1 MTGGPRIVLYCVD
14 PPAYRLLR
22 AWAERQG
29 YAFVLLVTTPGPP
42 RARSTVYREIV
53 AEAPSGQD
61 ILISTGMRRI
71 APQIAALAPDLILSY
86 TLPYRLPAEII
97 ALPRYGAV
105 NLHPAPLPAYRGP
118 NPARMI
124 YNGEPILGATL
135 HRTAADYD
143 TGAILSRRTAP
154 MPAEISPAS
163 VLSVW
168 SELVTD
174 ALTEGIPRALAGDP
188 GIPQD
193 SSEASYAGS
202 FTQEEMWLDWLLPAS
217 ILQRR
222 VTALNLLASQARAT
236 VDGHAY
242 LVETLASL
250 PNALP
255 RHAPGT
261 VIAAS
266 PGSLAVQTAEG
277 VAQMVVRAL
286 P

>member
-29 YAFVLLVTTPGPP
+29 YAFLLLVTTPGPP
-42 RARSTVYREIV
+42 RARSTVYREII
-53 AEAPSGQD
+53 AEAPPGQD

-71 APQIAALAPDLILSY
+71 APQIAALDPDLILSY

-143 TGAILSRRTAP
+143 TGAILSRHTAP
-154 MPAEISPAS
+154 MPAEVSPTS

-168 SELVTD
+168 SELLTD
-174 ALTEGIPRALAGDP
+174 ALTEGIPRALTGDP
-188 GIPQD
+188 GVPQD
-193 SSEASYAGS
+193 PSQASYGAS
-202 FTQEEMWLDWLLPAS
+202 FTPEELWLDWWLPAT

-222 VTALNLLASQARAT
+222 VTALNLLAPQAMAMLDGRAYLIESLISLPDTASRCDPAT
-236 VDGHAY
+236 V
-242 LVETLASL
+242 L
-250 PNALP
+250 
-255 RHAPGT
+255 
-261 VIAAS
+261 AAS
-266 PGSLAVQTAEG
+266 PGSLTVQTAEG
-277 VAQMVVRAL
+277 VAQMVVRPL

>member
-1 MTGGPRIVLYCVD
+1 MIDRPRIVLYCVD

-22 AWAERQG
+22 VWAERQG

-42 RARSTVYREIV
+42 RARSIVYREII
-53 AEAPSGQD
+53 AEAPTGQD

-71 APQIAALAPDLILSY
+71 APQIAALEPDLILSY

-143 TGAILSRRTAP
+143 TGAILSRRSAP
-154 MPAEISPAS
+154 MPADISPAT

-168 SELVTD
+168 SELVRD

-188 GIPQD
+188 GLPQD
-193 SSEASYAGS
+193 PSQASYGAS
-202 FTQEEMWLDWLLPAS
+202 FAPEELWLDWRLPATV
-217 ILQRR
+217 LQRR
-222 VTALNLLASQARAT
+222 TTALNLLVPQAKAIVNGR
-236 VDGHAY
+236 AY
-242 LVETLASL
+242 LVEALVSL
-250 PNALP
+250 PNPSP
-255 RHAPGT
+255 RGDPGT
-261 VIAAS
+261 VLASS
-266 PGSLAVQTAEG
+266 PGALTVQTADG
-277 VAQMVVRAL
+277 VAEMVAWPL

>member
-22 AWAERQG
+22 TWAERQG
-29 YAFVLLVTTPGPP
+29 YAFLLLVTTPGPP
-42 RARSTVYREIV
+42 RARSTVYREII
-53 AEAPSGQD
+53 AEAPPGQD
-61 ILISTGMRRI
+61 ILISTRMRGI
-71 APQIAALAPDLILSY
+71 APQIAALDPDLILSY

-154 MPAEISPAS
+154 MPIEVSPAS

-174 ALTEGIPRALAGDP
+174 VLTEGIPRALAGDP
-188 GIPQD
+188 GTPQD
-193 SSEASYAGS
+193 PTQASYAAS
-202 FTQEEMWLDWLLPAS
+202 FLPEEMWLDWRLPAA

-222 VTALNLLASQARAT
+222 VTALNLLAPQAMVMVEGRTYVVESLISLPDTAPRRDPAT
-236 VDGHAY
+236 V
-242 LVETLASL
+242 L
-250 PNALP
+250 
-255 RHAPGT
+255 
-261 VIAAS
+261 AAS
-266 PGSLAVQTAEG
+266 PGSLTVQTAEG
-277 VAQMVVRAL
+277 IAQMVVQAL